1 MTENQ
6 TSYQPRTQGLITT
19 PPATPPS
26 VGCLAASGD
35 KTLGTRLISY
45 DEKLQDTTLYNKI
58 ENSLRAAWEVGR

>member
-26 VGCLAASGD
+26 VGCLAESGD

-45 DEKLQDTTLYNKI
+45 DEKL
-58 ENSLRAAWEVGR
+58 